1 MAFVTQTFK
10 LDITPGASRPVI
22 HASQGDIGRPFKSEL
37 YWNGEA
43 WTPGTGVACKIR
55 GKKPDATVFE
65 YDETSS
71 TADVEI
77 DGAAV
82 LFNTSEQM
90 TIIPG
95 PVECELVFNDGVNDI
110 ASANFV
116 LIVEDSPYD
125 PDALSE
131 SDVLTLADAV
141 AGMVDDA
148 IDAKISAFETE
159 FRATADNIDDGAVI
173 TAKIADNAITS
184 EKIKDGEVKTVDI
197 ADANVTNAKLAAN
210 AVTSDK
216 IADGAVNTADIANN
230 AVTYAKLDPDITA
243 AIREI
248 QAIINR
254 GITTGGVLFSQG
266 AVTFANGRLVLNSIN

>member
-1 MAFVTQTFK
+1 LAFVTTTFK
-10 LDITPGASRPVI
+10 LDLTPGASRPVI
-22 HASQGDIGRPFKSEL
+22 YASAGDIGRPFTASL

-43 WTPGTGVACKIR
+43 WSASGTTPVIR
-55 GKKPDATVFE
+55 GKKPDKTVFE
-65 YDETSS
+65 YDGLTTSNNTVTFETK
-71 TADVEI
+71 
-77 DGAAV
+77 
-82 LFNTSEQM
+82 EQM

-95 PVECELVFNDGVNDI
+95 PVECELVFTSGDDVV

-131 SDVLTLADAV
+131 SDVLTLSDAV

-148 IDAKISAFETE
+148 IDARLTAYEV
-159 FRATADNIDDGAVI
+159 ATANITDGAVT
-173 TAKIADNAITS
+173 TAKIADNSITS
-184 EKIKDGEVKTVDI
+184 EKIKDGEVKTADI
-197 ADANVTNAKLAAN
+197 ADANVTNAKLSAN

>member
-43 WTPGTGVACKIR
+43 WTPGTGVTCKIR

-82 LFNTSEQM
+82 LFDTSEQM

-116 LIVEDSPYD
+116 LIVEDSPYN

-131 SDVLTLADAV
+131 SEVQGLNAMIQAATPEAVADWFENDAPTSTVFTNAVSDAV
-141 AGMVDDA
+141 GDY
-148 IDAKISAFETE
+148 
-159 FRATADNIDDGAVI
+159 IDDHGMAL
-173 TAKIADNAITS
+173 TR
-184 EKIKDGEVKTVDI
+184 
-197 ADANVTNAKLAAN
+197 DANGYVKL
-210 AVTSDK
+210 
-216 IADGAVNTADIANN
+216 
-230 AVTYAKLDPDITA
+230 
-243 AIREI
+243 
-248 QAIINR
+248 
-254 GITTGGVLFSQG
+254 GG
-266 AVTFANGRLVLNSIN
+266 TANGN

>member
-1 MAFVTQTFK
+1 MATLVTQIFK
-10 LDITPGASRPVI
+10 LDLTPGASRPVVY
-22 HASQGDIGRPFKSEL
+22 ASAGDIGRPFNAEL
-37 YWNGEA
+37 YWNGSA
-43 WTPGTGVACKIR
+43 WTATGTTAKIR

-65 YDETSS
+65 YDATVSGSNVTFS
-71 TADVEI
+71 T
-77 DGAAV
+77 
-82 LFNTSEQM
+82 TEQM

-95 PVECELVFNDGVNDI
+95 PVECEIVFSEGSNVV
-110 ASANFV
+110 ATANFV
-116 LIVEDSPYD
+116 MIVEGSPWN

-131 SDVLTLADAV
+131 SDVRALSDAV
-141 AGMVDDA
+141 AGMMDDA
-148 IDAKISAFETE
+148 IDAKLAEYE
-159 FRATADNIDDGAVI
+159 AATANIADGAVT
-173 TAKIADNAITS
+173 TAKIADNSITS
-184 EKIKDGEVKTVDI
+184 EKIKDGEVKTADI